1 MNRYLLCCVLL
12 LSACVANDRRTTTL
26 VTEVPLELRQP
37 EPGWTRGAPRDEG
50 ELSDAL
56 IVTAQALA
64 RANAKIVATDE
75 ILTKAEGLRR

>member
-1 MNRYLLCCVLL
+1 
-12 LSACVANDRRTTTL
+12 
-26 VTEVPLELRQP
+26 LELRQP

>member
-1 MNRYLLCCVLL
+1 MNRFLLCCALL
-12 LSACVANDRRTTTL
+12 LTACGVNDRRTTTL